1 MIGPHQR
8 RIFKDGDGYKG
19 YKIQFSGPLVSSNVD
34 QILKDHDHVYVAAQH
49 N

>member
-1 MIGPHQR
+1 MLM
-8 RIFKDGDGYKG
+8 FDGDGYKG

-34 QILKDHDHVYVAAQH
+34 HILKDHDHVYVAAQH